1 MRRQDVKMARRWRP
15 TLALALAGVVLAS
28 ATAGVAAIR
37 FHVFPEAVPVA
48 DEALEDMRGGFVLPK
63 LDVTVHFGFEFKTL
77 VNVPDIGAAIRP
89 NFVAVPN
96 SGPGKQVIATTRV
109 DFGDPRRATIT
120 TEQVVT
126 QNGEIIDQSTTKEN
140 VNLKQNPIRLQVGEP
155 GAAVVT
161 RIVDPKQVTTL
172 IESVVSN
179 AHLETSD
186 TVEITLKGVPELQ
199 RKLPSAGLT
208 RTMENVRQSLT
219 LR

>member
-1 MRRQDVKMARRWRP
+1 MRWHDLKSGPRWRP
-15 TLALALAGVVLAS
+15 ALAVALTGAVLVS

-37 FHVFPEAVPVA
+37 FHVFPDAVPVDDA
-48 DEALEDMRGGFVLPK
+48 LLEDMRGGFVLPK
-63 LDVTVHFGFEFKTL
+63 LGVTVHFGFEFKTL
-77 VNVPDIGAAIRP
+77 VNVPDIGAAIEP

-96 SGPGKQVIATTRV
+96 GAGREIVATTRV
-109 DFGDPRRATIT
+109 DFGDPRHAKVT

-126 QNGEIIDQSTTKEN
+126 QNGVVVDQSTTKEK
-140 VNLKQNPIRLQVGEP
+140 VNLKQHPIELQIGDP
-155 GAAVVT
+155 GSAVVT
-161 RIVDPKQVTTL
+161 RVVDPKQVTTL
-172 IESVVSN
+172 IRSVVSN

-208 RTMENVRQSLT
+208 RTLENVRHALT